1 MPTNTSVVTE
11 FILVGFSRL
20 TSLQGLLFSFFLTV
34 YLLTMAGNLLI
45 VVLVSADAALRT
57 PMYFFLRNLST
68 LEIGYTSVTVPCCFT
83 TSSPVSAASLALVVL
98 SRCSSFSFSVPQSVA
113 SWQPWPMTAT
123 PPYAN
128 PFATHCC

>member
-20 TSLQGLLFSFFLTV
+20 ADLQGFLFSFFLTV
-34 YLLTMAGNLLI
+34 YLLTVAGNLLI

-57 PMYFFLRNLST
+57 PMYS
-68 LEIGYTSVTVPCCFT
+68 PCCFT

-98 SRCSSFSFSVPQSVA
+98 SKCSSFSFSVPQSAA